1 MGKRAEKIWIVA
13 GEASGDLY
21 GAELAK
27 ELMLARPG
35 IDVAGMGGA
44 AMKAA
49 GVRIMVD
56 STELGIVGIVEVLK
70 KLPFFMGLLGK
81 VTEMARA
88 ERPDAVVL
96 IDYPGF
102 NIRLAERLYEA
113 GLRVVYYISP
123 QVWAWK
129 KGRIPKI
136 ARNVDRMLCIFP
148 FEPKVYGGTGLD
160 AEFVGHPLLEILKPY
175 RERKDV
181 ERDGK
186 LVLLL
191 PGSRSSELNALV
203 KTMVNTATLLLQR
216 DSSLKFAMPLPRE
229 RTKELALSIM
239 NGMDAPKATLEAIDV
254 SVGNTRELMTKAS
267 CGIAA
272 SGTVTVEA
280 AILGLPLVVTYK
292 VNWLSYQLAKRLVK
306 LPYITIANLV
316 TGDCVYEELLQYDAV
331 PEKLAPALERIL
343 PGGERRKKVL
353 AGISECVRLLG
364 GESPVSRMVSEKV
377 LEVAEREKNV
387 TI

>member
-1 MGKRAEKIWIVA
+1 MGKRAENIWIIA

-27 ELMLARPG
+27 ELMAARPE
-35 IDVAGMGGA
+35 VKVSGMGGA

-49 GVRIMVD
+49 GVEIIVD
-56 STELGIVGIVEVLK
+56 STELGIVGIAEVIK
-70 KLPFFMGLLGK
+70 KIPFFVGLLK
-81 VTEMARA
+81 RLSRQASE

-102 NIRLAERLYEA
+102 NIRLAGKLHDS
-113 GLRVVYYISP
+113 GIPVVYYISP

-136 ARNVDRMLCIFP
+136 ARSVDRMLCIFP
-148 FEPKVYGGTGLD
+148 FEPKVYDGTGLD

-175 RERKDV
+175 REKANGA
-181 ERDGK
+181 RDEK
-186 LVLLL
+186 MVLLL
-191 PGSRSSELNALV
+191 PGSRSTELKALV
-203 KTMVNTATLLLQR
+203 GPLVNTATLLLER
-216 DSSLKFAMPLPRE
+216 DPSLRFAMPLPRE
-229 RTKELALSIM
+229 RTRILAESLIG
-239 NGMDAPKATLEAIDV
+239 GMDVPRRTLDAIEI
-254 SVGNTRELMTKAS
+254 SVGNTRELMTRAS

-316 TGDCVYEELLQYDAV
+316 TGKGVYEELLQYDAV

-343 PGGERRKKVL
+343 PNGDRREEVL
-353 AGISECVRLLG
+353 AGVAECVSLLG
-364 GESPVSRMVSEKV
+364 GESPVSRKVSEKV
-377 LEVAEREKNV
+377 LEIAERER
-387 TI
+387 

>member
-1 MGKRAEKIWIVA
+1 MGKRAEKIWIMA

-27 ELMLARPG
+27 ELFKARPG
-35 IDVAGMGGA
+35 LKIAGMGGA
-44 AMKAA
+44 AMKEA
-49 GVRIMVD
+49 GVEIIVD
-56 STELGIVGIVEVLK
+56 STELGIVGIAEVFK
-70 KLPFFMGLLGK
+70 KIPFFLGLLK
-81 VTEMARA
+81 RLSKKAKE

-102 NIRLAERLYEA
+102 NLRFAERLHDS
-113 GLRVVYYISP
+113 GIRVVYYISP

-148 FEPKVYGGTGLD
+148 FEPKVYDGTGLD
-160 AEFVGHPLLEILKPY
+160 VEFVGHPLLEILKPY
-175 RERKDV
+175 REKTGK
-181 ERDGK
+181 ERDDK

-191 PGSRSSELNALV
+191 PGSRSTELKALV
-203 KTMVNTATLLLQR
+203 GALVDTATLLLEK
-216 DSSLKFAMPLPRE
+216 DPSLHFAMPLPRE
-229 RTKELALSIM
+229 RTKTVAQSLID
-239 NGMDAPKATLEAIDV
+239 GMDVPKKTLDAIEI
-254 SVGNTRELMTKAS
+254 SVGNTRELMTRAS

-292 VNWLSYQLAKRLVK
+292 VNWLSYQIAKRLVK

-316 TGDCVYEELLQYDAV
+316 TGRGVYEELLQYDAV
-331 PEKLAPALERIL
+331 PQKLADALARIL
-343 PGGERRKKVL
+343 PGGERRGDVVS
-353 AGISECVRLLG
+353 GIEECVRLLG
-364 GESPVSRMVSEKV
+364 GESPVSRKVSEKV
-377 LEVAEREKNV
+377 LEVAEKE
-387 TI
+387 

>member
-1 MGKRAEKIWIVA
+1 MCKRAEKIWIIA

-27 ELMLARPG
+27 ELMATRPD
-35 IDVAGMGGA
+35 ITVSGMGGA

-49 GVRIMVD
+49 GVRIIVD
-56 STELGIVGIVEVLK
+56 STELGIVGIAEVFK
-70 KLPFFMGLLGK
+70 KIPFFLGLLK
-81 VTEMARA
+81 RLSKQAAE

-102 NIRLAERLYEA
+102 NIRLAERLHDS
-113 GLRVVYYISP
+113 GIPVVYYISP

-136 ARNVDRMLCIFP
+136 ARNVNKMLCIFP
-148 FEPKVYGGTGLD
+148 FEPKVYDGTGLD
-160 AEFVGHPLLEILKPY
+160 AEFVGHPLLEILKTY
-175 RERKDV
+175 REKAHGK
-181 ERDGK
+181 RDDK

-191 PGSRSSELNALV
+191 PGSRSSELKALV
-203 KTMVNTATLLLQR
+203 GTLVNTATLLLEN
-216 DSSLKFAMPLPRE
+216 DPSLRFAMPLPRE
-229 RTKELALSIM
+229 RTKNLAESLIQ
-239 NGMDAPKATLEAIDV
+239 GMDVPKQTLEAIEI

-272 SGTVTVEA
+272 SGTVTVES

-316 TGDCVYEELLQYDAV
+316 TGKCVYEELLQYDAV
-331 PEKLAPALERIL
+331 PEKLSAALVKIL
-343 PGGERRKKVL
+343 PGGERREEVVE
-353 AGISECVRLLG
+353 GIAECVRLLG
-364 GESPVSRMVSEKV
+364 GESPVSKKVSEKV
-377 LEVAEREKNV
+377 LEVAEKES
-387 TI
+387 

>member
-1 MGKRAEKIWIVA
+1 MERSMGKRAEKIWIMA

-27 ELMLARPG
+27 ELAAARPG
-35 IDVAGMGGA
+35 IKIAGMGGV
-44 AMKAA
+44 AMKEA
-49 GVRIMVD
+49 GVEIIVD
-56 STELGIVGIVEVLK
+56 STELGIVGIAEVLK
-70 KLPFFMGLLGK
+70 KIPFFVGLMKRLSK
-81 VTEMARA
+81 KAEE

-102 NIRLAERLYEA
+102 NIRLAERLHSS
-113 GLRVVYYISP
+113 GIRVVYYRSP

-136 ARNVDRMLCIFP
+136 AKNVDRMLCIFP
-148 FEPKVYGGTGLD
+148 FEPKVYDGTGLD

-175 RERKDV
+175 REKAGK
-181 ERDGK
+181 ERDDK

-191 PGSRSSELNALV
+191 PGSRSTELKALV
-203 KTMVNTATLLLQR
+203 GTLVNTATLLLEKKP
-216 DSSLKFAMPLPRE
+216 SLRFAMPLPRE
-229 RTKELALSIM
+229 RTKEMAKALM
-239 NGMDAPKATLEAIDV
+239 DAMDAPKTTLDAIDI
-254 SVGNTRELMTKAS
+254 SVGTTRELMTRAS

-292 VNWLSYQLAKRLVK
+292 VNWLSYQIAKRLVK

-316 TGDCVYEELLQYDAV
+316 TGKGVYEELLQYDAV
-331 PEKLAPALERIL
+331 PQKLAEALTRIL
-343 PGGERRKKVL
+343 PGGDRRDEVL
-353 AGISECVRLLG
+353 AGIDECVRLLG
-364 GESPVSRMVSEKV
+364 GECPVSRKVSQKV
-377 LEVAEREKNV
+377 LEVAEREG
-387 TI
+387 

>member
-1 MGKRAEKIWIVA
+1 MGKRAERIWIIA

-27 ELMLARPG
+27 ELAGQRPG
-35 IDVAGMGGA
+35 IEIAGMGGA

-49 GVRIMVD
+49 GVRIIVD
-56 STELGIVGIVEVLK
+56 STELGIVGIAEVFK
-70 KLPFFMGLLGK
+70 KIPFFVKLLGR
-81 VTEMARA
+81 MAKQA
-88 ERPDAVVL
+88 EEERPDTVVL

-102 NIRLAERLYEA
+102 NIRLAERLHKA
-113 GLRVVYYISP
+113 GIHVVYYISP

-136 ARNVDRMLCIFP
+136 ASNVDRMLCIFP
-148 FEPKVYGGTGLD
+148 FEPKVYDGTGLD

-175 RERKDV
+175 RERAD
-181 ERDGK
+181 ESRDDK

-191 PGSRSSELNALV
+191 PGSRSTELKALV
-203 KTMVNTATLLLQR
+203 GPLVSTATLLLEKEP
-216 DSSLKFAMPLPRE
+216 SLRFAMPLPRD
-229 RTKELALSIM
+229 RTKTLAESLI
-239 NGMDAPKATLEAIDV
+239 NGLNVPKNTLDAIEI
-254 SVGNTRELMTKAS
+254 SVGNTRELMTRAA

-316 TGDCVYEELLQYDAV
+316 TEKCVDEELLQYDAV
-331 PEKLAPALERIL
+331 PAKLAPALSRIL
-343 PGGERRKKVL
+343 PGGDRREEVL
-353 AGISECVRLLG
+353 EGIQECVRRLG
-364 GESPVSRMVSEKV
+364 GESAVSRKVAQKV
-377 LEVAEREKNV
+377 LEIAER
-387 TI
+387 

>member
-1 MGKRAEKIWIVA
+1 MGKRAENIWIIA

-27 ELMLARPG
+27 ELMAARPE
-35 IDVAGMGGA
+35 VKVSGMGGA

-49 GVRIMVD
+49 GVEIIVD
-56 STELGIVGIVEVLK
+56 STELGIVGIAEVIK
-70 KLPFFMGLLGK
+70 KIPFFVGLLK
-81 VTEMARA
+81 RLSRQASE

-102 NIRLAERLYEA
+102 NIRLAGKLHDS
-113 GLRVVYYISP
+113 GIPVVYYISP

-136 ARNVDRMLCIFP
+136 ARSVDRMLCIFP
-148 FEPKVYGGTGLD
+148 FEPKVYDGTGLD

-175 RERKDV
+175 REKANGS
-181 ERDGK
+181 RDEK
-186 LVLLL
+186 MVLLL
-191 PGSRSSELNALV
+191 PGSRSTELKALV
-203 KTMVNTATLLLQR
+203 GPLVNTATLLLER
-216 DSSLKFAMPLPRE
+216 DPSLRFAMPLPRE
-229 RTKELALSIM
+229 RTRILAESLIG
-239 NGMDAPKATLEAIDV
+239 GMDVPRRTLDAIEI
-254 SVGNTRELMTKAS
+254 SVGNTRELMTRAS

-316 TGDCVYEELLQYDAV
+316 TGKGVYEELLQYDAV

-343 PGGERRKKVL
+343 PNGNRREEVL
-353 AGISECVRLLG
+353 AGVAECVSLLG
-364 GESPVSRMVSEKV
+364 GESPVSRKVSEKV
-377 LEVAEREKNV
+377 LEIAERER
-387 TI
+387 